1 MYSCRNNETT
11 SIGNGNKMSNNT
23 HVIVLGNEKGGTGKS
38 TLAMHL
44 AIRLMQENF
53 KIAVIDLDGRQGS
66 LTKYIENRKRFCSNN
81 NVSLPIPSLYVFE
94 PQKDEA
100 NKSEIKNLIND
111 LKGRFDALILDTAGS
126 RNYLFELAHEY
137 PHTLITPISDSLIDL
152 AAIADI
158 NPQTGEILRA
168 GHYAEFV
175 WDVKKKLAAQNL
187 PCLNWVVCGNKIS
200 SFNSNNKKTV
210 FAKLENISKLYGFR
224 FSAGLKD
231 RVIYKELFLDGLTV
245 LDMNTPELHKRMTV
259 SHLSA
264 KMELNSLAEF
274 IFN

>member
-1 MYSCRNNETT
+1 
-11 SIGNGNKMSNNT
+11 MSNNT